1 LNASKQSIATVETNR
16 GPELSS
22 SSTVLENLPTDRA
35 ATTEARMVDHTL
47 RVQTNNDA
55 NPSSTSEPWM
65 KTVVI
70 STFGEFQKEIFPIID
85 SIVSKSQYKDNSFV
99 KQWKIHKKNARKP
112 MCSTITWRNVK
123 ALLNIQD
130 LQQYRAYLQ

>member
-1 LNASKQSIATVETNR
+1 
-16 GPELSS
+16 
-22 SSTVLENLPTDRA
+22 
-35 ATTEARMVDHTL
+35 
-47 RVQTNNDA
+47 
-55 NPSSTSEPWM
+55 M